1 MTLMDLP
8 ALFERAY
15 CLRLGLIALWAGWEL
30 LRQAAAWRALH
41 AMPMPQTKRV
51 DDLIDTM
58 GRETRAD
65 GSVGLDPAPEPEL
78 ESKSKFA
85 ESHTESEPFPAT
97 ADVFNRRF
105 AQVDVLQPIRSGDD
119 TLADALSA
127 SLRSLGGLGARMHWL
142 IDDDDPAAAGIVRAV
157 LQTQPRYA
165 AQVVVSSH
173 PPCPPGVNPKLFKLD
188 RALADCTGENVLV
201 LDDDARLP
209 PDTLDALLA
218 ALQEDTPASPVVA
231 TALPT
236 YLPGRGLAARLLA
249 RFVNDNAA
257 MTYLPPRL
265 SGDTPTLNGMCW
277 AMRRD
282 ALRRIG
288 GFAPRLRHLTDD
300 LAMAQA
306 VLAAGGR
313 IDQRSEPVF
322 MRTAL
327 PDLRAYARQ
336 MHRWMLFARLL
347 LEAQPWRQRLR
358 IGFGQ
363 GLPMLLPHLA
373 IAVFALAPSWL
384 GGTLLLFGA
393 ACHVFGRHRL
403 RAAYAGAATARAEPA
418 LSLLVALLMPL
429 HTLHAWVDRRIVW
442 RNRHYRVR
450 ANDRFEECA

>member
-1 MTLMDLP
+1 
-8 ALFERAY
+8 
-15 CLRLGLIALWAGWEL
+15 
-30 LRQAAAWRALH
+30 
-41 AMPMPQTKRV
+41 
-51 DDLIDTM
+51 
-58 GRETRAD
+58 
-65 GSVGLDPAPEPEL
+65 
-78 ESKSKFA
+78 
-85 ESHTESEPFPAT
+85 
-97 ADVFNRRF
+97 
-105 AQVDVLQPIRSGDD
+105 
-119 TLADALSA
+119 
-127 SLRSLGGLGARMHWL
+127 
-142 IDDDDPAAAGIVRAV
+142 
-157 LQTQPRYA
+157 
-165 AQVVVSSH
+165 
-173 PPCPPGVNPKLFKLD
+173 VNPKLFKLD
-188 RALADCTGENVLV
+188 RALATFTGESVLV

-209 PDTLDALLA
+209 ADTLDALLA
-218 ALQEDTPASPVVA
+218 ALQEDTLACPIVA

-282 ALRRIG
+282 GLRRIG

-300 LAMAQA
+300 LAIAQA

-327 PDLRAYARQ
+327 PDLRAYVRQ

-373 IAVFALAPSWL
+373 LAVFVLAPTWQ
-384 GGTLLLFGA
+384 GGALLLFGA
-393 ACHVFGRHRL
+393 ACHVVGRHRL
-403 RAAYAGAATARAEPA
+403 RRACAGTSTARAEPG

-429 HTLHAWVDRRIVW
+429 HVLHAWVDRRIVW
-442 RNRHYRVR
+442 RNRCYRVR